1 MDIIQYPSA
10 INSAM
15 VDMLS
20 YENLDGAIS
29 QPYGSL
35 VTYSK
40 CQRSVLARDIVHLLE
55 NSVTLCVLFRVGKT
69 AMLL

>member
-1 MDIIQYPSA
+1 
-10 INSAM
+10 M

-40 CQRSVLARDIVHLLE
+40 CQRSVLACDITHLRE
-55 NSVTLCVLFRVGKT
+55 NL
-69 AMLL
+69 